1 VHHADKFDSC
11 QQPRCH
17 GDFYIS
23 NQPLGST
30 FKQILVLMAEF
41 VTIVG
46 TLSEPCPAAVGK
58 ETSTRAVDTAITF
71 QGSSMTPLFG
81 LPTPS
86 GASVTIYGRDSL
98 GTVRGLQDSLGTAL
112 FSSSL
117 ARLHVHGAKRNDIL
131 LIGSALRVWAAA
143 ALNSLLNRNWN
154 MSVIRGCTYHW

>member
-1 VHHADKFDSC
+1 
-11 QQPRCH
+11 
-17 GDFYIS
+17 
-23 NQPLGST
+23 
-30 FKQILVLMAEF
+30 MAEF

-117 ARLHVHGAKRNDIL
+117 ARLHVHGAKRNDIYT
-131 LIGSALRVWAAA
+131 
-143 ALNSLLNRNWN
+143 LNRECLAS
-154 MSVIRGCTYHW
+154 MGGSCSQLAPEQKLEHVSHTRLHISLVIPSFTLG